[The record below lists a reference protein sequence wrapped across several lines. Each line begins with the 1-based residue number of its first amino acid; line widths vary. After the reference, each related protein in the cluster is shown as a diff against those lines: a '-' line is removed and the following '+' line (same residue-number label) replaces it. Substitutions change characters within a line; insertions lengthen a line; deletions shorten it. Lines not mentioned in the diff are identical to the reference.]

1 MIHLLPQALGDL
13 VESCVGAIL
22 LDTGFNLNLVWKIML
37 SFLDPIMRFSSFQLS
52 PIRELQELCQSYNLD
67 LKTVPSKKGRM
78 FSVEVQV
85 NREDVCVTAS
95 ATNLNK
101 KDAIRVASQRIF
113 AKLKVN
119 PYAYFML
126 FLSCCLNFVK
136 LSFFHFLLD
145 FNSVRTEYQL

>member
-1 MIHLLPQALGDL
+1 MKLLTIHLLPQALGDL

-52 PIRELQELCQSYNLD
+52 PIRELKELCQSYNWD
-67 LKTVPSKKGRM
+67 LRTSTSKKDRI

-85 NREDVCVTAS
+85 NGEDVCVTAS

-101 KDAIRVASQRIF
+101 KDAIRIASQIIF

-119 PYAYFML
+119 PLCLLYAFPL
-126 FLSCCLNFVK
+126 LLSQV
-136 LSFFHFLLD
+136 
-145 FNSVRTEYQL
+145 Y

>member
-1 MIHLLPQALGDL
+1 MKFLTIHLLPQALGDL

-52 PIRELQELCQSYNLD
+52 PIRELKELCQSYNWD
-67 LKTVPSKKGRM
+67 LRTSTSKKDRI

-85 NREDVCVTAS
+85 NGEDVCVTAS

-101 KDAIRVASQRIF
+101 KDAIRIASQIIF

-119 PYAYFML
+119 PLCLLYAFSL
-126 FLSCCLNFVK
+126 LLSQV
-136 LSFFHFLLD
+136 
-145 FNSVRTEYQL
+145 Y